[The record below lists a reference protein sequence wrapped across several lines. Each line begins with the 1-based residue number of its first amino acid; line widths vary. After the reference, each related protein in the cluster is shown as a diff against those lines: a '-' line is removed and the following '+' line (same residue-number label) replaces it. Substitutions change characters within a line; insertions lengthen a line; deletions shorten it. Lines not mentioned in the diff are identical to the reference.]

1 MLLCNLCRNVV
12 TKTYYSKVLFAKRN
26 KRNFNFETI
35 LFGEGRINC
44 NCDKLLTTYQMYG
57 NTTIQAMAKRKFDRA
72 FSMDSGIFP
81 DQQTDEERRSNSS
94 SPGDTFGDTC
104 NNKCFTNQQGLGE
117 DQGELSPGGTHYR
130 GARTTANARERDR
143 THSVNSA
150 FTALREMI
158 PTEPKDRKLSKIET
172 LRLATSYINH
182 LGTLLLLG
190 DEDIDQPCM
199 HRAMMTP
206 GSENRPR
213 VICTFCLSRVRNK
226 QSRHGKMN
234 VPRGIVGHH
243 HHHHAAMMR

>member
-1 MLLCNLCRNVV
+1 
-12 TKTYYSKVLFAKRN
+12 
-26 KRNFNFETI
+26 
-35 LFGEGRINC
+35 
-44 NCDKLLTTYQMYG
+44 
-57 NTTIQAMAKRKFDRA
+57 
-72 FSMDSGIFP
+72 
-81 DQQTDEERRSNSS
+81 
-94 SPGDTFGDTC
+94 
-104 NNKCFTNQQGLGE
+104 
-117 DQGELSPGGTHYR
+117 
-130 GARTTANARERDR
+130 R

-190 DEDIDQPCM
+190 DEEIEQPCM

-213 VICTFCLSRVRNK
+213 VICTFCLSRIRNK
-226 QSRHGKMN
+226 NHQSRNGKVN

-243 HHHHAAMMR
+243 HHHHHHAPMMR

>member
-1 MLLCNLCRNVV
+1 MQ
-12 TKTYYSKVLFAKRN
+12 
-26 KRNFNFETI
+26 E
-35 LFGEGRINC
+35 
-44 NCDKLLTTYQMYG
+44 
-57 NTTIQAMAKRKFDRA
+57 MAKRKFDRA
-72 FSMDSGIFP
+72 FSLDSGLFQ
-81 DQQTDEERRSNSS
+81 DQPTEDDRGSNSS
-94 SPGDTFGDTC
+94 SSSPTDGY
-104 NNKCFTNQQGLGE
+104 NPLHNKCFMDPQRRLSSDSL
-117 DQGELSPGGTHYR
+117 DQLSPDGMQYR
-130 GARTTANARERDR
+130 GTRTTANARERDR

-226 QSRHGKMN
+226 SHQARHGKVN
-234 VPRGIVGHH
+234 VPRGLVGHH

>member
-1 MLLCNLCRNVV
+1 MQ
-12 TKTYYSKVLFAKRN
+12 
-26 KRNFNFETI
+26 E
-35 LFGEGRINC
+35 
-44 NCDKLLTTYQMYG
+44 
-57 NTTIQAMAKRKFDRA
+57 MAKRKFDRA
-72 FSMDSGIFP
+72 FSLDSGIFH
-81 DQQTDEERRSNSS
+81 DQPTEDDRGSNSS
-94 SPGDTFGDTC
+94 SPTDVY
-104 NNKCFTNQQGLGE
+104 NNPLHNKCFA
-117 DQGELSPGGTHYR
+117 DQRRLSNDSMDQLSPDGTFR
-130 GARTTANARERDR
+130 GTRTTANARERDR

-150 FTALREMI
+150 FLALREMI

-226 QSRHGKMN
+226 SHVSN
-234 VPRGIVGHH
+234 TIIIPLLLLIY
-243 HHHHAAMMR
+243 